1 MCRVFLVDGQVSRCQ
16 SQDGDPQ
23 DASLEELWA
32 GREARRHKRGKRRKV
47 AGLVTVSIMNFS
59 KISRLSH
66 YSETRKNTQ
75 KKLCHVVVATPLQVP
90 SQQL

>member
-1 MCRVFLVDGQVSRCQ
+1 M
-16 SQDGDPQ
+16 
-23 DASLEELWA
+23 
-32 GREARRHKRGKRRKV
+32 
-47 AGLVTVSIMNFS
+47 TVSIMNFS

-66 YSETRKNTQ
+66 FSETRKNTQ